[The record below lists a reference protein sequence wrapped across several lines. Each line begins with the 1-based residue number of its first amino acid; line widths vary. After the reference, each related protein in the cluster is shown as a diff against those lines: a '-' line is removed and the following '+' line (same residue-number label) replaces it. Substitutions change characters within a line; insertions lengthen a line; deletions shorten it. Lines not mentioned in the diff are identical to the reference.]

1 MEASDLL
8 AREKKLRRDSSQ
20 GEPTG
25 GDGKFRAAAKTP
37 NRDLCKEV
45 ETEAGKALETS
56 RISPLASFLIT
67 VWAAVN
73 AISVETP
80 KEVLRAARG
89 KSVTLPCTYSTS
101 SPNRDGFIRWDK
113 LLMSH
118 TEKVLIWTFST
129 QSYIYGDLYKNRVN
143 VSSSAEQSD
152 ASVTIGQLTMADNG
166 TYECSVS
173 LMADLDG
180 TSKSRVHLLVLVPPA
195 KPDCGIEGETVI
207 GNDIQLTC
215 QSKEGSPAPQY
226 SWKSYSLLNQERA
239 GSPVTGQS
247 WTLKNISAD
256 TSGYYICTSS
266 NEVGAESCNI
276 TVAVRPRAAGAGRDV
291 CGTAGV
297 GALPTALAPEPGLDR
312 VESGIRPGPGRCS
325 RCVPTAS
332 MNVALYAGIAGG
344 SLAALILIGVL
355 IYCCCCREK
364 DEAKD
369 TRP

>member
-1 MEASDLL
+1 MQL
-8 AREKKLRRDSSQ
+8 ALW
-20 GEPTG
+20 T
-25 GDGKFRAAAKTP
+25 
-37 NRDLCKEV
+37 LC
-45 ETEAGKALETS
+45 A
-56 RISPLASFLIT
+56 

-101 SPNRDGFIRWDK
+101 SSNRDGFIRWDK

-143 VSSSAEQSD
+143 ISSSTEQSD
-152 ASVTIGQLTMADNG
+152 ASIIIGQLTMADNG

-247 WTLKNISAD
+247 WTLKNISTD

-276 TVAVRPRAAGAGRDV
+276 TVAVRPRTGPSTGSLRSSCTRSPETRRTEGATEASPLTTPAEGGWGLLRD
-291 CGTAGV
+291 GDGV
-297 GALPTALAPEPGLDR
+297 RVRPGLP
-312 VESGIRPGPGRCS
+312 RPP
-325 RCVPTAS
+325 PTPQPRTPPLRPSPDGAS
-332 MNVALYAGIAGG
+332 SHVSHGGVA
-344 SLAALILIGVL
+344 
-355 IYCCCCREK
+355 
-364 DEAKD
+364 
-369 TRP
+369 

>member
-1 MEASDLL
+1 MQL
-8 AREKKLRRDSSQ
+8 ALW
-20 GEPTG
+20 T
-25 GDGKFRAAAKTP
+25 
-37 NRDLCKEV
+37 LC
-45 ETEAGKALETS
+45 A
-56 RISPLASFLIT
+56 

-101 SPNRDGFIRWDK
+101 SSNRDGFIRWDK

-143 VSSSAEQSD
+143 ISSSTEQSD
-152 ASVTIGQLTMADNG
+152 ASIIIGQLTMADNG

-247 WTLKNISAD
+247 WTLKNISTD

-276 TVAVRPRAAGAGRDV
+276 TVAVRP
-291 CGTAGV
+291 
-297 GALPTALAPEPGLDR
+297 P
-312 VESGIRPGPGRCS
+312 
-325 RCVPTAS
+325 S

-344 SLAALILIGVL
+344 ALAALILTGVL

-369 TRP
+369 ARPDRSIYREPPEQLHEIPRDQEDRGSDRSQSSDYAG